1 MKTCEECLY
10 WDNFDGCCISSQSG
24 HWFDEMPAD
33 TPACGAFRPEE
44 IEQEQVNDA
53 DQQKSKSVKYD
64 ARKKTLAYYAE
75 YCRITNSS
83 ISPKKL
89 LYKDMQKATTTNGLC
104 IWTPNLVFFAW
115 KIGSQTLWIEHAI
128 GYLSDLIPLAS
139 AYGPEWIVHYQHRDK
154 IRHQNMHRLLDRL

>member
-10 WDNFDGCCISSQSG
+10 WDSFDGCCISSQSG
-24 HWFDEMPAD
+24 HLFDEMPAD
-33 TPACGAFRPEE
+33 TPACGAFCPEE

-64 ARKKTLAYYAE
+64 ARKKTLAYYTE

-83 ISPKKL
+83 TSPEKL
-89 LYKDMQKATTTNGLC
+89 LYKDIQKATNTKGLC

-115 KIGSQTLWIEHAI
+115 EIGDRTLWVEHAI
-128 GYLSDLIPLAS
+128 GYLSDLLPLAS
-139 AYGPEWIVHYQHRDK
+139 AYGHYQHRDK
-154 IRHQNMHRLLDRL
+154 IRHQNMHRLLGRL